1 MKLEKHINITVLG
14 QVLSGKYARK
24 NLSFA
29 IVSLIRPHNVLFPR
43 DNFAATTLLNG
54 ILNCSSSNNVKF

>member
-1 MKLEKHINITVLG
+1 MLG